1 MVEKNSSIIL
11 RPQAQKDLDSI
22 RKISPQAFE
31 DLLEKMDLLSE
42 FPEMGPRMDRAYQGY
57 RQVLCGNYR
66 IVYELISVK
75 RIEVAYIRHLSRQ
88 MGLRA
93 V

>member
-1 MVEKNSSIIL
+1 
-11 RPQAQKDLDSI
+11 
-22 RKISPQAFE
+22 
-31 DLLEKMDLLSE
+31 
-42 FPEMGPRMDRAYQGY
+42 MGPRMDLAYQGY

-66 IVYELISVK
+66 IIYELISVK

-88 MGLRA
+88 IGLRA